1 MQQVLR
7 RLPGGSAG
15 SQRAEPF
22 PDRGTAC
29 PEPAAL
35 PLVPELEAAGVDQCH
50 VGSTSSTRQ
59 HPLVH
64 LAHCCRAQHSTP
76 SPAGCPGTRRTCTEI
91 PRPGARRRA
100 QRGRLRTLLAAM
112 STILPTPPPSTI
124 LVDAVAKPRICCGV
138 IFGGIDRASRL
149 VTTSISIGP
158 GCLRADLSCA
168 RSFLGSVMRTEG
180 RPTPSA
186 IAA

>member
-1 MQQVLR
+1 M
-7 RLPGGSAG
+7 PGHTQDLHGN
-15 SQRAEPF
+15 
-22 PDRGTAC
+22 
-29 PEPAAL
+29 
-35 PLVPELEAAGVDQCH
+35 
-50 VGSTSSTRQ
+50 
-59 HPLVH
+59 
-64 LAHCCRAQHSTP
+64 
-76 SPAGCPGTRRTCTEI
+76 PAG
-91 PRPGARRRA
+91 PGARRRA

-138 IFGGIDRASRL
+138 VFGGIDRASRL
-149 VTTSISIGP
+149 VTASISIGP
-158 GCLRADLSCA
+158 GCA

>member
-15 SQRAEPF
+15 SQRAKPF
-22 PDRGTAC
+22 PHRGTAC

-91 PRPGARRRA
+91 PRAPGHGNRPRA
-100 QRGRLRTLLAAM
+100 QDRKSTRLNSSHVAI
-112 STILPTPPPSTI
+112 SY
-124 LVDAVAKPRICCGV
+124 AVFCLKKKKKTRY
-138 IFGGIDRASRL
+138 RL
-149 VTTSISIGP
+149 
-158 GCLRADLSCA
+158 C
-168 RSFLGSVMRTEG
+168 SFKTR
-180 RPTPSA
+180 RN
-186 IAA
+186 